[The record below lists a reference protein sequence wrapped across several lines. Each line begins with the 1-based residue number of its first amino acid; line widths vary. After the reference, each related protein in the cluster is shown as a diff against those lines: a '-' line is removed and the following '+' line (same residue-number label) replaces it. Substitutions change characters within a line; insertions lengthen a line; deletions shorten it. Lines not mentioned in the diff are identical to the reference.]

1 MKERGKMEDREK
13 MVSFIA
19 YFFGW
24 VSGLIIYLTEKK
36 SQYIR
41 FNAMQSIIFSGLWTV
56 ISIFLRILHFIPVL
70 GNILSLIL
78 YPLVYLIFFVIWIIL
93 LVKSFQGEYFKL
105 PLIGDYAEKY
115 SKI

>member
-1 MKERGKMEDREK
+1 MEEREK
-13 MVSFIA
+13 TMSFIS

-24 VSGLIIYLTEKK
+24 VSGLIIFLTEKK

-41 FNAMQSIIFSGLWTV
+41 FNAMQSIIFSGALTL
-56 ISIFLRILHFIPVL
+56 IYIFLNILSLIPVL
-70 GNILSLIL
+70 GKILSLIL
-78 YPLVYLIFFVIWIIL
+78 YPIVYLVGTVIWIIL

-105 PLIGDYAEKY
+105 PVIGDYAEKY